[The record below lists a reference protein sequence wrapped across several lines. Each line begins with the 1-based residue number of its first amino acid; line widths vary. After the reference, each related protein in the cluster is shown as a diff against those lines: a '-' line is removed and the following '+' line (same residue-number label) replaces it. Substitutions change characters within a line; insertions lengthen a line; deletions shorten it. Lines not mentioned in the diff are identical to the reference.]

1 MDSEKVFWFCIGGLM
16 SIITVLIVQHSDQ
29 LESRNAYQQG
39 VIDNQRL
46 WLEHEKGERWP

>member
-16 SIITVLIVQHSDQ
+16 SILAVLILQYSRQ

-39 VIDNQRL
+39 VVESQRQ
-46 WLEHEKGERWP
+46 WLEYEKGDKW